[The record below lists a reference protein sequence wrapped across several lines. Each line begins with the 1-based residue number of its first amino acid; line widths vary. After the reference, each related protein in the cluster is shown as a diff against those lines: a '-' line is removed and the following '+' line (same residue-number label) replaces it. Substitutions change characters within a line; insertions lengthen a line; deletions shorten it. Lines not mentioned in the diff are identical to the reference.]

1 MEEMVTRL
9 RSELFKAISHPTRL
23 NILDYLKDGEQC
35 VCDII
40 EKLDL
45 EQSNV
50 SQHLGI
56 LKKQGLLQSRKDGT
70 KMMYKIKYP
79 EILDIIKLSNN
90 ILSTQLNET
99 QEMLQYFKD

>member
-1 MEEMVTRL
+1 MVTRL

-23 NILDYLKDGEQC
+23 NILGYLKDGEQC

-79 EILDIIKLSNN
+79 EILDIIKLSNK